1 MVVHVRKMWGQG
13 REMTAQIDRGPLAAL
28 VAERPRLMATPALTS
43 RMRVV
48 LQDDRTTEWRRK
60 VVEQA
65 NSLLN
70 NSLPLSP
77 TWIHD
82 RTETASAPLSR
93 PLQRD
98 LGGNAPGSPLNIAR
112 EFVRRIQTLG
122 VVWFATGDTR
132 YRDRATQELLAVCA
146 FPNWQGDE
154 FLVTAETMFG
164 AAIGYDWFFDA
175 LSDGERQTVASA
187 ILTKGVQPGLDEF
200 AADTSPPHWTWPRQR
215 TNWNLVCNGALM
227 IAALSVAETDWAAAG
242 QIFDLCRRSISLG
255 FDQYRPDGGW
265 AEGPGYWHYATQYA
279 VYLVDSLKT
288 ALDDDLGF
296 GGSAGFGNT
305 GVFRLHAAGPSGKL
319 FNFGDSEEKHSGGYW
334 LFWLAKRYHHPVDA
348 WIERQRDTAHPDEVH
363 PMDLL
368 WFDPDARPAS
378 ADHLTTHHRFHG
390 IDVAMLR
397 GDWQHGATYLGIK
410 GGSNDACRHAHYD
423 LGSFVLDAN
432 GVRWAVDLGP
442 DRYQL
447 PNYFDPAAR
456 ARYYRTSTLG
466 HNTIVVDGQ
475 SQTPWAHARIVHE
488 RFEPGLSRVVLDMT
502 LAHPGCAR
510 ARRGFALIDGRHVVI
525 VDEIV
530 PGRPL
535 ANVVW
540 QMHTTA
546 TIEPRGESV
555 TLAQTPVGA
564 EPARLFMRIV
574 EPEGRVFAAASA
586 TPSGP
591 AEQDPNRGIA
601 KVTIELGQV
610 KTPLRL
616 TVILS
621 PDEAACASLD
631 LAGIIA
637 QPVDEWSGALRP

>member
-1 MVVHVRKMWGQG
+1 
-13 REMTAQIDRGPLAAL
+13 MTASINRGPLTAL
-28 VAERPRLMATPALTS
+28 VPERPRLMASPELIA
-43 RMRVV
+43 RMQVV
-48 LQDDRTTEWRRK
+48 LQDRRTAEWTRK

-65 NSLLN
+65 DHLLT
-70 NSLPLSP
+70 LPPLSP

-82 RTETASAPLSR
+82 QIEAANAPLSR

-98 LGGNAPGSPLNIAR
+98 PDSDAPATALDIAR
-112 EFVRRIQTLG
+112 LFVLRIQTLG
-122 VVWFATGDTR
+122 IVWFATGDER
-132 YRDRATQELLAVCA
+132 YCGRAIKELLAVCA
-146 FPNWQGDE
+146 FPDWRSDE
-154 FLVTAETMFG
+154 FLVTAETVFG
-164 AAIGYDWFFDA
+164 AAIGYDWLFRA
-175 LSDGERQTVASA
+175 LSDIDRQAVASA

-215 TNWNLVCNGALM
+215 TNWNLVCNSALM
-227 IAALSVAETDWAAAG
+227 IAALSVAETSRAEAD
-242 QIFDLCRRSISLG
+242 QIFDLCHRSISLG

-279 VYLVDSLKT
+279 VYLLDSLKT
-288 ALDDDLGF
+288 ALGDDLGL

-305 GVFRLHAAGPSGKL
+305 GVFRLHTAGPSGKL

-334 LFWLAKRYHHPVDA
+334 LFWLAKRYRHPIDA
-348 WIERQRDTAHPDEVH
+348 WIERQNAKVHSDKVH

-368 WFDPDARPAS
+368 WFYPDARPAS

-390 IDVAMLR
+390 IDVATLR

-423 LGSFVLDAN
+423 LGSFVLDAD

-447 PNYFDPAAR
+447 PNYFDAAAR

-475 SQTPWAHARIVHE
+475 SQTPWARARILHE

-525 VDEIV
+525 ADEIV
-530 PGRPL
+530 PVQSL

-546 TIEPRGESV
+546 TIKLHGEWG
-555 TLAQTPVGA
+555 TLVQQTPAGV

-574 EPEGRVFAAASA
+574 EPKGQAFATADA

-591 AEQDPNRGIA
+591 AGQNPNLGVS
-601 KVTIELGQV
+601 KVTIDLGQV
-610 KTPLRL
+610 AETMLRL

-631 LAGIIA
+631 LAGIIER
-637 QPVDEWSGALRP
+637 PIDEWSGAVRP

>member
-1 MVVHVRKMWGQG
+1 
-13 REMTAQIDRGPLAAL
+13 MTTPIDRGPLAAL
-28 VAERPRLMATPALTS
+28 VVERPRLMATPALTT

-48 LQDDRTTEWRRK
+48 LQDDRTTEWRKK
-60 VVEQA
+60 VVKQA
-65 NSLLN
+65 DLILTL
-70 NSLPLSP
+70 LPLSP
-77 TWIHD
+77 TWIPD
-82 RTETASAPLSR
+82 RAEAASAPLSR

-98 LGGNAPGSPLNIAR
+98 PGGGAPATPLDIAR
-112 EFVRRIQTLG
+112 IFVLRIQTLG
-122 VVWFATGDTR
+122 IVWFATGDTR
-132 YRDRATQELLAVCA
+132 YRDRAVKELLAVCA

-164 AAIGYDWFFDA
+164 AAIGYDWFFDS
-175 LSDGERQTVASA
+175 LSDRERQVVASA

-200 AADTSPPHWTWPRQR
+200 AADTSPPHWTSPRQR
-215 TNWNLVCNGALM
+215 TNWNLVCNSALM

-242 QIFDLCRRSISLG
+242 QIFDLCLRSISFG

-288 ALDDDLGF
+288 ALGDDLELGS
-296 GGSAGFGNT
+296 SAGFGNT

-348 WIERQRDTAHPDEVH
+348 WIERQHDKVH

-410 GGSNDACRHAHYD
+410 GGANDACRHAHYD
-423 LGSFVLDAN
+423 LGSFVLDAD

-442 DRYQL
+442 DDYQL

-466 HNTIVVDGQ
+466 HNTVVVDGQ
-475 SQTPWAHARIVHE
+475 SQAPRAHARIVHE
-488 RFEPGLSRVVLDMT
+488 QFEPGLSRVVLDMT

-546 TIEPRGESV
+546 TIELHGRSV
-555 TLAQTPVGA
+555 MLAQTPARA

-574 EPEGRVFAAASA
+574 EPEGQVFAAAPA

-591 AEQDPNRGIA
+591 AGQNLNQGID
-601 KVTIELGQV
+601 KVTIDLGQV

-621 PDEAACASLD
+621 PDEATCTSLD
-631 LAGIIA
+631 LAGTIA
-637 QPVDEWSGALRP
+637 RPVDEWSGPLRP